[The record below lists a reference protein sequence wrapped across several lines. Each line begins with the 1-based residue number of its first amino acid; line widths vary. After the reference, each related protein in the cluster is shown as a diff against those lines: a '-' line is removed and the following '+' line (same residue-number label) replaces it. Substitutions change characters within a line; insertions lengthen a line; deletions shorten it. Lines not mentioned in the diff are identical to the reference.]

1 MNAVRFLLVFG
12 LTAALA
18 GCATPGNA
26 PPPQPLPAPE
36 IQAPPK
42 MLNGS
47 IYQSGHDVRLYEDRI
62 TRRVGDLITVI
73 FEERTQAAKD
83 ASTNISKD
91 QDISIGVPVILGEAL
106 EIGGRPLSASA
117 SAGRQF
123 QGAGEADQ
131 NNLFQ
136 GVLTS
141 QVVAVQPN
149 GNMVIQGQKKITL
162 NRGDEYITLTGVV
175 RREDVRADNTIS
187 STRIANAQIAY
198 TGSGAM
204 ADANTMGW
212 LSRVFYSVI
221 WPF

>member
-1 MNAVRFLLVFG
+1 MNAVRPML
-12 LTAALA
+12 ALA
-18 GCATPGNA
+18 LLAGLGGCANLGEA

-36 IQAPPK
+36 IQPPPK
-42 MLNGS
+42 ALNGS
-47 IYQSGHDVRLYEDRI
+47 IFQSGHDVRLYEDRI

-73 FEERTQAAKD
+73 FEEQTQATKE
-83 ASTNISKD
+83 ASTSISKD
-91 QDISIGVPVILGEAL
+91 QEIGIGVPVVLGSEL
-106 EIGGRPLSASA
+106 TIDGRPLSASA

-123 QGAGEADQ
+123 QGSGEADQ

-141 QVVAVQPN
+141 QVIAVQPN

-162 NRGDEYITLTGVV
+162 NRGDEYITVTGVI